1 MKKNRA
7 FTLIEL
13 LVVIAIIAL
22 LVGILLPALAKARA
36 SAKTLKCST
45 QVRNVVQACQVFANS
60 NRDSYPL
67 PGNLDKNATTVAGTT
82 TADIEKKNNTGNI
95 LSILIFNNAISPE
108 LCVSPAEVSGVV
120 KVDDQYASASP
131 PAATT
136 AGGQAA
142 TALWDPGFCG
152 TPVDGTGAPNAGRR
166 NSGAI
171 SNNSYAPIVN
181 FGARR
186 QKWTNT
192 FSATEPIFGNRGPV
206 YQGASGVN
214 DQGNWQ
220 GNGSNGWRLVTG
232 ANGTDSN
239 TLLIHGGRS
248 SWEGNI
254 GYNDGHVNTET
265 RPDPIEI
272 TFKRSGNNTTNAVVP
287 DNFFVDET
295 DDATGGT
302 ANDLMLRQNVWM
314 RPIGA
319 VTASSPTSYTITIW
333 KD

>member
-1 MKKNRA
+1 MQSKNKKRNRA

-22 LVGILLPALAKARA
+22 LVGILMPALAQARR

-45 QVRNVVQACQVFANS
+45 QVRSVMQAMMVFANS

-67 PGNLDKNATTVAGTT
+67 PSNLDKTGTTVAGSTL
-82 TADIEKKNNTGNI
+82 ADNEKKNNLGNV
-95 LSILIFNNAISPE
+95 LSILIFNNGISSE

-120 KVDDQYASASP
+120 KVCDTYASASP
-131 PAATT
+131 AQADV
-136 AGGQAA
+136 AGGNRA
-142 TALWDPGFCG
+142 TALWDPGFAG
-152 TPVDGTGAPNAGRR
+152 TPVQQEPAYRHTPG
-166 NSGAI
+166 I
-171 SNNSYAPIVN
+171 SNNSYASIVF

-192 FSATEPIFGNRGPV
+192 FSATEPVFGNRGPV
-206 YQGASGVN
+206 YNGADGNDRATWAPSG
-214 DQGNWQ
+214 Q
-220 GNGSNGWRLVTG
+220 NGWRLANG

-265 RPDPIEI
+265 RADPLEI
-272 TFKRSGNNTTNAVVP
+272 TYKRTGNQATNAVVP
-287 DNFFVDET
+287 DNIFVDET

-302 ANDLMLRQNVWM
+302 ANDPLMRQNVYL
-314 RPIGA
+314 RPIGNVSNFTPAA
-319 VTASSPTSYTITIW
+319 VAATLW

>member
-45 QVRNVVQACQVFANS
+45 QVRNIVQACQVFANS

-67 PGNLDKNATTVAGTT
+67 PSNLDKTGTTIGPAGTT
-82 TADIEKKNNTGNI
+82 ATQAQLEAKNNIGNA

-120 KVDDQYASASP
+120 KIDDQYASASP

-136 AGGQAA
+136 AGGTPA
-142 TALWDPGFCG
+142 TALWDPGFAG
-152 TPVDGTGAPNAGRR
+152 TAAAQEPTYRR
-166 NSGAI
+166 TPGI
-171 SNNSYAPIVN
+171 SNNSYASNVF

-186 QKWTNT
+186 QKWSNT
-192 FSATEPIFGNRGPV
+192 FSATEPVFGNRGPK
-206 YQGASGVN
+206 YQGTDAS
-214 DQGNWQ
+214 DRAQWQ

-287 DNFFVDET
+287 DNFFVDES

-302 ANDLMLRQNVWM
+302 ANDPVLRQNVWM
-314 RPIGA
+314 RPI
-319 VTASSPTSYTITIW
+319 ASATVSGTTITYNLW
-333 KD
+333 VD

>member
-22 LVGILLPALAKARA
+22 LVGILLPALAKARS

-67 PGNLDKNATTVAGTT
+67 PSNLDKNGTT
-82 TADIEKKNNTGNI
+82 IGPQNVPNPTQAQLEAKNNLGNS

-131 PAATT
+131 PQATQ
-136 AGGQAA
+136 AGGTPA
-142 TALWDPGFCG
+142 TALWDPGFAG
-152 TPVDGTGAPNAGRR
+152 TPIQQEPTYRR
-166 NSGAI
+166 TPGI
-171 SNNSYAPIVN
+171 SNNSYASNVF

-186 QKWTNT
+186 QKWSNT
-192 FSATEPIFGNRGPV
+192 FSATEPVFGNRGPK
-206 YQGASGVN
+206 YAPTGATS
-214 DQGNWQ
+214 DTATWQ

-302 ANDLMLRQNVWM
+302 ANDAVLRQNVWM
-314 RPIGA
+314 RPIA
-319 VTASSPTSYTITIW
+319 SVTGTTTLTYNFW
-333 KD
+333 VD